1 MGELSEDGN
10 WVWDGS
16 KWNPM
21 NHQNPNHI
29 TSPNQSR
36 GPPSIKESNR
46 NKTRI
51 RGPPSIKESNR
62 NKTRIRGPPSIK
74 ESNRNKTRIR
84 GPPSIKESNRN
95 KTWIQ
100 TPPLKEE
107 SLDVP
112 SPALSNYQKPPSSKR
127 NGFEIIA
134 TITAGLIGIVVIVA
148 KLLQFAEFLQSGGK
162 GRR

>member
-1 MGELSEDGN
+1 MVGELSEDGN

-29 TSPNQSR
+29 TSPNQS
-36 GPPSIKESNR
+36 
-46 NKTRI
+46 
-51 RGPPSIKESNR
+51 
-62 NKTRIRGPPSIK
+62 RGPPSIK

>member
-1 MGELSEDGN
+1 MVGELSEDGN

-51 RGPPSIKESNR
+51 RGPPSIIESNR
-62 NKTRIRGPPSIK
+62 NKTRIRGPPSII
-74 ESNRNKTRIR
+74 ESNRNKTR
-84 GPPSIKESNRN
+84 
-95 KTWIQ
+95 IQ

>member
-1 MGELSEDGN
+1 MVGELSEDGN

-29 TSPNQSR
+29 TSPNQS
-36 GPPSIKESNR
+36 
-46 NKTRI
+46 
-51 RGPPSIKESNR
+51 
-62 NKTRIRGPPSIK
+62 RGPPSIK

-127 NGFEIIA
+127 NGFETIA

>member
-1 MGELSEDGN
+1 MVGELSEDGN

-29 TSPNQSR
+29 TSPNQS
-36 GPPSIKESNR
+36 
-46 NKTRI
+46 

-134 TITAGLIGIVVIVA
+134 TITAGLIGIVVIVV

>member
-1 MGELSEDGN
+1 MESTRRLMVGELSEDGN

-29 TSPNQSR
+29 TSPNQS
-36 GPPSIKESNR
+36 
-46 NKTRI
+46 

-134 TITAGLIGIVVIVA
+134 TITAGLIGIVVIVV

>member
-1 MGELSEDGN
+1 MVGELSEDGN

-62 NKTRIRGPPSIK
+62 NKTWIK
-74 ESNRNKTRIR
+74 
-84 GPPSIKESNRN
+84 
-95 KTWIQ
+95 

-107 SLDVP
+107 SLHVP

-134 TITAGLIGIVVIVA
+134 TITAGLIGIVVIVV

>member
-62 NKTRIRGPPSIK
+62 NKTWIK
-74 ESNRNKTRIR
+74 
-84 GPPSIKESNRN
+84 
-95 KTWIQ
+95 

-134 TITAGLIGIVVIVA
+134 TITAGLIGIVVIVV

>member
-1 MGELSEDGN
+1 MVGELSEDGN

-29 TSPNQSR
+29 TSPNQS
-36 GPPSIKESNR
+36 
-46 NKTRI
+46 

-127 NGFEIIA
+127 NGFETIA

>member
-1 MGELSEDGN
+1 MVGELSEDGN

-16 KWNPM
+16 KWNSM

-62 NKTRIRGPPSIK
+62 NKTWIK
-74 ESNRNKTRIR
+74 
-84 GPPSIKESNRN
+84 
-95 KTWIQ
+95 

-134 TITAGLIGIVVIVA
+134 TITAGLIGIVVIVV

>member
-1 MGELSEDGN
+1 MVGELSEDGN

-74 ESNRNKTRIR
+74 ESNRNKTW
-84 GPPSIKESNRN
+84 IK
-95 KTWIQ
+95 

-134 TITAGLIGIVVIVA
+134 TITAGLIGIVVIVV

>member
-1 MGELSEDGN
+1 MESTRRLMVGELSEDGN

-51 RGPPSIKESNR
+51 RGPPSIIESNR
-62 NKTRIRGPPSIK
+62 NKTR
-74 ESNRNKTRIR
+74 
-84 GPPSIKESNRN
+84 
-95 KTWIQ
+95 IQ

>member
-1 MGELSEDGN
+1 MESTRRLMVGELSEDGN

-29 TSPNQSR
+29 TSPNQS
-36 GPPSIKESNR
+36 
-46 NKTRI
+46 
-51 RGPPSIKESNR
+51 
-62 NKTRIRGPPSIK
+62 RGPPSIK

-127 NGFEIIA
+127 NGFETIA

>member
-1 MGELSEDGN
+1 MESTRRLMVGELSEDGN

-29 TSPNQSR
+29 TSPNQS
-36 GPPSIKESNR
+36 
-46 NKTRI
+46 

-127 NGFEIIA
+127 NGFETIA

>member
-1 MGELSEDGN
+1 MVGELSEDGN

-74 ESNRNKTRIR
+74 ESNRNKTW
-84 GPPSIKESNRN
+84 IK
-95 KTWIQ
+95 

-107 SLDVP
+107 SLHVP

-134 TITAGLIGIVVIVA
+134 TITAGLIGIVVIVV

>member
-1 MGELSEDGN
+1 MVGELSEDGN

-62 NKTRIRGPPSIK
+62 NKTWIK
-74 ESNRNKTRIR
+74 
-84 GPPSIKESNRN
+84 
-95 KTWIQ
+95 

-134 TITAGLIGIVVIVA
+134 TITAGLIGIVVIVV

>member
-1 MGELSEDGN
+1 MVGELSEDGN

-51 RGPPSIKESNR
+51 RGPPSIIESNR
-62 NKTRIRGPPSIK
+62 NKTR
-74 ESNRNKTRIR
+74 
-84 GPPSIKESNRN
+84 
-95 KTWIQ
+95 IQ

>member
-1 MGELSEDGN
+1 MVGELSEDGN

-29 TSPNQSR
+29 TSPNQS
-36 GPPSIKESNR
+36 
-46 NKTRI
+46 
-51 RGPPSIKESNR
+51 
-62 NKTRIRGPPSIK
+62 
-74 ESNRNKTRIR
+74 R

-127 NGFEIIA
+127 NGFETIA

>member
-1 MGELSEDGN
+1 MVGELSEDGN

-29 TSPNQSR
+29 TSPNQS
-36 GPPSIKESNR
+36 
-46 NKTRI
+46 

>member
-1 MGELSEDGN
+1 MESTRRLMVGELSEDGN

-74 ESNRNKTRIR
+74 ESNRNKTW
-84 GPPSIKESNRN
+84 IK
-95 KTWIQ
+95 

-134 TITAGLIGIVVIVA
+134 TITAGLIGIVVIVV